1 MECLIVNKFIIA
13 VVCLVLLGC
22 SKSEHPSKV
31 TTEFKTTSV
40 EVIDIN
46 RPKHFSV
53 HVKALDGS
61 INQRLSTTKYCSNWR
76 NIEYGVIYELEYQTS
91 TYYDGAGNVF
101 KTVNHFPSS
110 CVFVNKT
117 KVLKYKDV
125 T

>member
-1 MECLIVNKFIIA
+1 MNKFILA
-13 VVCLVLLGC
+13 LVCLTLLGC

-46 RPKHFSV
+46 RPKHFRV
-53 HVKALDGS
+53 HIKAMDGS
-61 INQRLSTTKYCSNWR
+61 INRRLRSTKHCSNWR

-91 TYYDGAGNVF
+91 TYYDSSGNVL

-117 KVLKYKDV
+117 KVLKYKEV
-125 T
+125 S